1 MWLRYRNMGEMNFG
15 TPPLIGVT
23 VTMLC
28 DIFEI

>member
-1 MWLRYRNMGEMNFG
+1 MGEMNFG